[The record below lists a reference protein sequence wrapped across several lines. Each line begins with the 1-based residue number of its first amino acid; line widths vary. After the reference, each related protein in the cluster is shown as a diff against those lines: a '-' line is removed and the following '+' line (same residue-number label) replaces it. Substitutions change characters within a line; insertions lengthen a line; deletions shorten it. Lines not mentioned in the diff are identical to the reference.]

1 MKCLLLATE
10 QDACISWLLLSG
22 KNIALSR
29 RRNIKRLQSFYEIW
43 TKKEAYLKR
52 LGTGLIDNISTINV
66 LEECMENKLHT
77 GWFGDYVWTVC
88 HKTCNMVYK
97 VVDEKDIWNY
107 YNKTVK
113 DTI

>member
-1 MKCLLLATE
+1 
-10 QDACISWLLLSG
+10 
-22 KNIALSR
+22 
-29 RRNIKRLQSFYEIW
+29 
-43 TKKEAYLKR
+43 
-52 LGTGLIDNISTINV
+52 
-66 LEECMENKLHT
+66 MENKLHT

-107 YNKTVK
+107 YNKIVK